1 MPVYQIGDLV
11 KPSPATWGQEDNL
24 DAVGLIIEMRS
35 GLRRPEVKVLW
46 NDLPG
51 YQPNWV
57 PLRDIVLLEG
67 DEPSC
72 AHLAP

>member
-11 KPSPATWGQEDNL
+11 KPSPATWGREDNL
-24 DAVGLIIEMRS
+24 DAVGLIIEMRPWC
-35 GLRRPEVKVLW
+35 RPPEAKVLW

-57 PLRDIVLLEG
+57 FLRDIVLLEG

-72 AHLAP
+72 ACIEP

>member
-1 MPVYQIGDLV
+1 MPVFHLGDLV
-11 KPSPATWGQEDNL
+11 KPNPASWGQEDNL

-35 GLRRPEVKVLW
+35 GVFAPQVKVLW

-57 PLRDIVLLEG
+57 PLRDIVLLED

-72 AHLAP
+72 AHLAL